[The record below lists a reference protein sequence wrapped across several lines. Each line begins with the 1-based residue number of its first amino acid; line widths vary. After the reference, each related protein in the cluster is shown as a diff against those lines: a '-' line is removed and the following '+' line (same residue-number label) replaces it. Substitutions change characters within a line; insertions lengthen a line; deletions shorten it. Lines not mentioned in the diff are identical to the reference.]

1 MKKKIYAMIPAR
13 IGSSR
18 LKKKN
23 LALLDGK
30 PLIYYAIESA
40 KRSKVF
46 DKIYINS
53 DDEIFKKVAEKYG
66 VNFYL
71 RPKKLGGSSIKS
83 DQVVLDFIKKNKSD
97 ICVWVNSIAPLQ
109 TSLEIKKVINFFIK
123 KNLNSLITV
132 VDKKIHTVF
141 KNNPVNFKYEGK
153 FEQTQNLV
161 PVKEMV
167 YSLMM
172 WKNNSFLKSMKI
184 RGNAILHKKIGYYNV
199 NPMSGLIVKNI
210 NDLKL
215 IDQILKF
222 RKRKNFKL
230 KYYTNHK

>member
-1 MKKKIYAMIPAR
+1 MIPAR

-40 KRSKVF
+40 KRSNVF

-210 NDLKL
+210 YDLKL
-215 IDQILKF
+215 IDQILKA

-230 KYYTNHK
+230 KYYNNHK

>member
-1 MKKKIYAMIPAR
+1 MIPAR
-13 IGSSR
+13 IGSTI

-23 LALLDGK
+23 LAFLNGK
-30 PLIYYAIESA
+30 PLIYYVIESA
-40 KRSKVF
+40 KRSRVF
-46 DKIYINS
+46 DKIFINS
-53 DDEIFKKVAEKYG
+53 DDKIFKKVAEKYG
-66 VNFYL
+66 VNLYL

-109 TSLEIKKVINFFIK
+109 TSLEIKKVINFFVK

-132 VDKKIHTVF
+132 VDKKIHTIF
-141 KNNPVNFKYEGK
+141 KNNPVNFKLGGK
-153 FEQTQNLV
+153 FEQTQNLI

-199 NPMSGLIVKNI
+199 NPMSGIIVKNAQ
-210 NDLKL
+210 DLQL
-215 IDQILKF
+215 IDQILKS

-230 KYYTNHK
+230 KYFNHK

>member
-40 KRSKVF
+40 KRSNVF

-210 NDLKL
+210 YDLKL
-215 IDQILKF
+215 IDQILKA

-230 KYYTNHK
+230 KYYNNHK